1 MQLAGPSYPILD
13 QTNEGTN
20 TARTLLS
27 MIWINSTP
35 ATNILPPWIDQL
47 NAALVELN

>member
-1 MQLAGPSYPILD
+1 MQLAVASYLIFD

-20 TARTLLS
+20 TAPTLLS
-27 MIWINSTP
+27 MIQINSTP